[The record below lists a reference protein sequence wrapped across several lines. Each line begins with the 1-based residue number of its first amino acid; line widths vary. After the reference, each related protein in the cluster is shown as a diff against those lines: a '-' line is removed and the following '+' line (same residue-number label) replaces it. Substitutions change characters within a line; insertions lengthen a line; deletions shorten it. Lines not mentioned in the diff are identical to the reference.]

1 MQTEIVLPHLVGKT
15 YREVVDALSV
25 TEGQGDC
32 CGWSDHA
39 VADCLKDLEG
49 KDAAVLVSVVR
60 IEYDEGESDRVALNF
75 IFDLGDK
82 KGLILGH
89 ELSAGSGSGWHYGA
103 HCTLHFNG
111 EEIASASW

>member
-1 MQTEIVLPHLVGKT
+1 MKTETILHHLEGKT
-15 YREVVDALSV
+15 YKEVVDALSV
-25 TEGQGDC
+25 TEDKGDY

-39 VADCLKDLEG
+39 VADGLKDLADKE
-49 KDAAVLVSVVR
+49 KAVLVNVVKV
-60 IEYDEGESDRVALNF
+60 EYEEGEWDRVVLNF

-89 ELSAGSGSGWHYGA
+89 VLSAGSGSGWHYGA
-103 HCTLHFNG
+103 YCTLRFNG

>member
-1 MQTEIVLPHLVGKT
+1 MKTETTLHHLIGKT
-15 YREVVDALSV
+15 YKEVVAALSV
-25 TEGQGDC
+25 TEDEGNC

-49 KDAAVLVSVVR
+49 KDAAVLVQVVK
-60 IEYDEGESDRVALNF
+60 IEYDEIDSDRVALNF